1 MISKGT
7 RRTLFCYHGYELN
20 SQCSC
25 LFLAGPN
32 AEFCICFYME
42 REFVTLKIVDI
53 KRIICTPVTN
63 MLLVMGRCVT
73 RPLDSNIYL

>member
-53 KRIICTPVTN
+53 KRIICTPVTKHVASHGEVCN
-63 MLLVMGRCVT
+63 VPPG
-73 RPLDSNIYL
+73 